1 MPNPIIGQWTLWTR
15 VGINQLVSFTLML
28 WFLLRVFGLFVNHWL
43 ITMYWE
49 SGVYILPYKSN
60 TLMKTNTLTKRR
72 RLSQYR
78 REKIESWFKFTSPC
92 FWPLD
97 EYRLFIIFPVVHEM
111 MRRVPLHGSPIYKES
126 QVDPDFWHGFR
137 IGLAKVF
144 HMSREGNFAILFSK
158 PCFSGCWKS
167 SFKTN
172 IYPY

>member
-1 MPNPIIGQWTLWTR
+1 
-15 VGINQLVSFTLML
+15 
-28 WFLLRVFGLFVNHWL
+28 
-43 ITMYWE
+43 
-49 SGVYILPYKSN
+49 
-60 TLMKTNTLTKRR
+60 MKTNTLTKRR
-72 RLSQYR
+72 KLSQYR

-144 HMSREGNFAILFSK
+144 HMSRDGNLRFCSPSHVFLGVGRVSAVFCRHWCTTYGVYHCIDLNSSLLINNDTKRRLIAKWQHNWFHKSK
-158 PCFSGCWKS
+158 PANHMIPVRIVGGGRYCW
-167 SFKTN
+167 
-172 IYPY
+172 